1 MIYDDLWTAGA
12 NEVSCIVS
20 RIAVFIKNLQFGERE
35 RERERGWKGKREKI

>member
-20 RIAVFIKNLQFGERE
+20 ERE
-35 RERERGWKGKREKI
+35 RERERENGWKGKREKI